1 MPPPPGRFNPG
12 TPATRRAT
20 KPAEPK
26 PAPPEVKE
34 PKPAEP
40 KPAPPEV
47 KEPAAKLAGADVF
60 AANGTLTLHGQT
72 FAARAV
78 ISLVDAA
85 PKEAKIDLWK
95 LLTDLAA
102 LRDALML
109 HDWPAAGEYLAA
121 VLADLGIDVGE
132 SQRAAI
138 AEQLRCAAEAGGE
151 VDTAAALAGEVGAQG
166 DGE

>member
-12 TPATRRAT
+12 TPATRRAA
-20 KPAEPK
+20 KPA
-26 PAPPEVKE
+26 APEVKE
-34 PKPAEP
+34 PEK
-40 KPAPPEV
+40 
-47 KEPAAKLAGADVF
+47 KEPEKKEPEKKEPEKKEPEKKLAGADVF

-72 FAARAV
+72 FPARAV

-85 PKEAKIDLWK
+85 PKDAKIDLWK

-102 LRDALML
+102 LRDALLM

-132 SQRAAI
+132 PQRAAI
-138 AEQLRCAAEAGGE
+138 ADQLRCAAEAGGE
-151 VDTAAALAGEVGAQG
+151 VDTAAALAGEVGAQ
-166 DGE
+166 DDE